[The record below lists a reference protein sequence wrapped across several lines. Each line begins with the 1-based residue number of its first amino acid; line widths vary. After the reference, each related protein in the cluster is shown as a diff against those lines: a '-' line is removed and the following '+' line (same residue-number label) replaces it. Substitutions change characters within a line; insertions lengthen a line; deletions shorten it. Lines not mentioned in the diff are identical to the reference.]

1 MNIYSNW
8 NPRRWVADQFKN
20 TKILEQADFP
30 GIGLLPSL
38 TIFYDEYPY
47 RIAIEGNRIAYDIKL
62 MADLEV
68 FLKTNTVGRYRFQ
81 STLKNTYL
89 YLEYISDL
97 KILNTSTFIKENGI
111 KDLFISYTGPLSEEH
126 RDAII
131 GIDEKIEV
139 RPALYFGKFD
149 RKLSFS
155 SYAYKGSK
163 EDHQQIIKEISN
175 FLTENLTEGKEYM
188 WYKKYHTYSSNFLY
202 VKDTVWQELGG
213 YFLLQFSN
221 AVHTNVKVVPPSEVI

>member
-1 MNIYSNW
+1 MKFYQRW
-8 NPRRWVADQFKN
+8 NPRTYIAEQFKN
-20 TKILEQADFP
+20 TKILEQGDFP
-30 GIGLLPSL
+30 GVELLPSL

-47 RIAIEGNRIAYDIKL
+47 RIAVKGNRIAYDIKL

-68 FLKTNTVGRYRFQ
+68 FLNTSCVGRYRFQ
-81 STLKNTYL
+81 STLRNTYL

-97 KILNTSTFIKENGI
+97 KILNTSTFIKDNGI
-111 KDLFISYTGPLSEEH
+111 KDLFLSYTGPLSVAH

-131 GIDEKIEV
+131 GVDEKIEV

-155 SYAYKGSK
+155 SYMHDGSK
-163 EDHQQIIKEISN
+163 EDHQQIIKDISS
-175 FLTENLTEGKEYM
+175 FLSENLIEGDEYM

-221 AVHTNVKVVPPSEVI
+221 IVNSNVKVVPPSDVI

>member
-30 GIGLLPSL
+30 GIELLPSL

-47 RIAIEGNRIAYDIKL
+47 RIAIKGNRIAYDIKL

-68 FLKTNTVGRYRFQ
+68 FLKTNTVGKYRFQ

-97 KILNTSTFIKENGI
+97 KILNTSTFIKDNGI
-111 KDLFISYTGPLSEEH
+111 KDLFLSYTGPLSEEH

-131 GIDEKIEV
+131 GVDEKIEV

-163 EDHQQIIKEISN
+163 EDHQQVIKEISD

-188 WYKKYHTYSSNFLY
+188 WCQTYHTYSSNFLY

-221 AVHTNVKVVPPSEVI
+221 AVHSNVKVVPPSEVI

>member
-1 MNIYSNW
+1 M
-8 NPRRWVADQFKN
+8 Q
-20 TKILEQADFP
+20 
-30 GIGLLPSL
+30 LLPSL

-47 RIAIEGNRIAYDIKL
+47 RIAIKGNRIAYDIKL

-81 STLKNTYL
+81 STIKNTYL

-97 KILNTSTFIKENGI
+97 KILNTSTFITENGI

-131 GIDEKIEV
+131 GVDEKIEV

-163 EDHQQIIKEISN
+163 EDHQQIIREISN

>member
-1 MNIYSNW
+1 MSIYSNW

-30 GIGLLPSL
+30 GIELLPSL

-47 RIAIEGNRIAYDIKL
+47 RIAIKGNRIAYDIKL

-68 FLKTNTVGRYRFQ
+68 FLKTNTVGKYRFQ

-97 KILNTSTFIKENGI
+97 KILNTSTFIKDNGI
-111 KDLFISYTGPLSEEH
+111 KDLFLSYTGPLSEEH

-131 GIDEKIEV
+131 GVDEKIEV

-163 EDHQQIIKEISN
+163 EDHQQVIKEISD

-221 AVHTNVKVVPPSEVI
+221 AVHSNVKVVPPSEVI